1 MAAGTTGKSG
11 RTAAPSTRATS
22 SRGSAIRS
30 ACRQS
35 GGQLCWYS
43 THYSSTCGTELVS
56 GGGSMPNIHRERIAR
71 WAERTLAEQRQL
83 TPDQRRFLAGLL
95 TVRGWHVLVDR
106 GSPMPDRIAAF
117 ALGRTG
123 VFALVFCDALP
134 SSTDV
139 LKIRGDAE
147 QTFARFVV
155 GGAQFVPHSVD
166 IVLLMPRGSRAA
178 AEGRYLVV
186 DETSFVET
194 VTHRAKRMRAER
206 VSELAATAAEKL
218 NTHNYLCADDAPQ
231 AEAVDGGG
239 LFDQDDLRADAR
251 TAALARP
258 FSDWMTFLDP
268 EQLSLV
274 HTTFTGP
281 ARFSGPAG
289 TGKSVVALHRM
300 AHFAKRSPGRL
311 LFTTFVR
318 SLPTYHERGF
328 AQLAPH
334 AVDRAQF
341 KGLHAW
347 ATAFLRRRRVEF
359 DLDNAVIKDAFS
371 KAWRGAGR
379 VLDRVEGTDRGYWKD
394 EIDRVIKGRRVT
406 DLVTYKRVKRVGRE
420 GISLRSS
427 HRQFVWEHLYLPY
440 QEVLDAQQ
448 VHDFNDVISLAV
460 DELRAR
466 PLDSTEAYS
475 MVVVDE
481 VQDFTLT
488 QLQLVHQIAGG
499 DSDAQLLLVGDGQQQ
514 VYAGGC
520 TLSEAGIPL
529 AGGRGRVLRTNYR
542 NREAVLRYSQRI
554 DAGNTVDD
562 LDGGAG
568 VILRDSDPT
577 LSDGHAEDVHV
588 SRRDIDRLL
597 PRAIREAE
605 IQPDS
610 EVAVVVNWP
619 NEVFRY
625 LRVLRRAGIDAIA
638 LENDDGSQ
646 VGPVKVGTVRRAKGM
661 DFAAV
666 FHITEEPPSD
676 LAELSGGA
684 RDRAEMLARQLLV
697 ATSRARDYLWVAYLS
712 D

>member
-1 MAAGTTGKSG
+1 
-11 RTAAPSTRATS
+11 
-22 SRGSAIRS
+22 
-30 ACRQS
+30 
-35 GGQLCWYS
+35 
-43 THYSSTCGTELVS
+43 
-56 GGGSMPNIHRERIAR
+56 MPNIHRERVAR

-83 TPDQRRFLAGLL
+83 TPGQRRFLAALL
-95 TVRGWHVLVDR
+95 TNPGWHVLVDR
-106 GSPMPDRIAAF
+106 GSPTPDRIAAF

-123 VFALVFCDALP
+123 VFALVFTAALP
-134 SSTDV
+134 SAADV
-139 LKIRGDAE
+139 MKIRREAE
-147 QTFARFVV
+147 RTFAKVVV
-155 GGAQFVPHSVD
+155 GGAQFVPHSLD
-166 IVLLMPRGSRAA
+166 IMLLMPHGSRPVAD
-178 AEGRYLVV
+178 GRYLVV
-186 DETSFVET
+186 DETNFVDTLLRRE
-194 VTHRAKRMRAER
+194 KRMRANR
-206 VSELAATAAEKL
+206 VGELAATTAEKL
-218 NTHNYLCADDAPQ
+218 STHLYLCADDAPT
-231 AEAVDGGG
+231 AENVDAGG
-239 LFDQDDLRADAR
+239 LFDQEDLHADAR
-251 TAALARP
+251 TAALAKP

-268 EQLSLV
+268 EQLTLV

-281 ARFSGPAG
+281 ARLSGPAG

-300 AHFAKRSPGRL
+300 AYFAKRNPGRL
-311 LFTTFVR
+311 LFTTFVK
-318 SLPTYHERGF
+318 SLPAYHERSF

-334 AVDRAQF
+334 AVDRVQF

-347 ATAFLRRRRVEF
+347 ATAFLRRRKVEF
-359 DLDNAVIKDAFS
+359 ELDNDAIKHAFS
-371 KAWRGAGR
+371 KAWQGAGG

-394 EIDRVIKGRRVT
+394 EIDRVIKGRRIT
-406 DLVTYKRVKRVGRE
+406 DLTTYKGVQRVGRE
-420 GISLRSS
+420 GISLRSTR
-427 HRQFVWEHLYLPY
+427 RQFVWENLYLSY
-440 QEVLDAQQ
+440 QEVLDARH

-466 PLDSTEAYS
+466 PLDSTEAYA

-529 AGGRGRVLRTNYR
+529 VGGRGRVLRTNYR

-577 LSDGHAEDVHV
+577 LSDGRADDVHV

-597 PRAIREAE
+597 PLALRNAQLETGSE
-605 IQPDS
+605 I
-610 EVAVVVNWP
+610 AVIVNWP
-619 NEVFRY
+619 SEVYRY
-625 LRVLRRAGIDAIA
+625 LRVLRRAGFDAIA
-638 LENDDGSQ
+638 LEDDDGSQ
-646 VGPVKVGTVRRAKGM
+646 VGQVKVGTVRRAKGM
-661 DFAAV
+661 DFTAV
-666 FHITEEPPSD
+666 FHITAEPPAD
-676 LAELSGGA
+676 IGALSGGA